1 MNNSSNFKHTSVYVV
16 SGRRIVN
23 DRVNKLSKLR
33 PEFDSLKLIYPGNK
47 YIDDYKIVI
56 HPIPNPTKILNLI
69 SLKKLKS
76 HLDKFLFFPSAQI
89 LFVWA
94 VKKILDKYIY
104 QDIQS
109 GKNVTLLICFPPH
122 DLSVLGIKLKEKYP
136 QIRLVVDWQDLW
148 SYDENYLNLVPKIYH
163 KRLYKLE
170 KKIMSVSDMNV
181 VTNKNAKKILEKEY
195 RIQPKCVCAIEHHY
209 DSEDNLEL
217 QKNLK
222 DFKSSPINNVIRI
235 GLLGTFFKPPRVP
248 GEKFLETMQLLKS
261 KGIDIELHIHGLV
274 SDEIKKK
281 INKSNL
287 SEVIYIH
294 RRVSHAEAVNELFKY
309 DYLLLLLESLS
320 NSNAV
325 MSIKLP
331 HYLMVGKPILA
342 IVPNNSAVADIVRE
356 TGSGFV
362 IDASSDWNKEL
373 ATILENS
380 DESLKNLKRNK
391 KNIEYYSWENIST
404 RWLSVLG

>member
-1 MNNSSNFKHTSVYVV
+1 MVNSSKFKNTSVYVV
-16 SGRRIVN
+16 TGRRIIN
-23 DRVNKLSKLR
+23 DRINKLSKLR
-33 PEFDSLKLIYPGNK
+33 PEFDSLKYIYPGKK

-56 HPIPNPTKILNLI
+56 RPIPNPTKILKLI
-69 SLKKLKS
+69 SLNKLKS

-94 VKKILDKYIY
+94 IQKILDTYIY

-122 DLSVLGIKLKEKYP
+122 ALSVLGIRLKEKYP

-148 SYDENYLNLVPKIYH
+148 SYDENYFGIVPKIYH

-170 KKIMSVSDMNV
+170 KKILSVSDMNI
-181 VTNKNAKKILEKEY
+181 VTNKNAKKVLEKEY
-195 RIQPKCVCAIEHHY
+195 RIQSNRVYAIEHHY

-222 DFKSSPINNVIRI
+222 DYKNSLINNPIRI

-261 KGIDIELHIHGLV
+261 KGIDIELHLHGRV
-274 SDEIKKK
+274 PDEIKKK

-287 SEVIYIH
+287 SEVIFIH
-294 RRVSHAEAVNELFKY
+294 GRVGHDEAVNELFKY
-309 DYLLLLLESLS
+309 DYLLLLLESLP

-362 IDASSDWNKEL
+362 IDVSSDWNEKL
-373 ATILENS
+373 ATIIENG
-380 DESLKNLKRNK
+380 DESVKNLKRNK
-391 KNIEYYSWENIST
+391 KNIVYYSWENIST
-404 RWLSVLG
+404 RWLNVLG